1 MMISRRS
8 MLAGLAVAA
17 VAPPSV
23 AVAAPMVPFSK
34 TSFADAQNAGK
45 PVVVFVHATW

>member
-1 MMISRRS
+1 MISRRS
-8 MLAGLAVAA
+8 ILAALAFAA
-17 VAPPSV
+17 VASPSL
-23 AVAAPMVPFSK
+23 AGAAPMVPFSK

>member
-8 MLAGLAVAA
+8 ILAALGVAALASPSLAG
-17 VAPPSV
+17 
-23 AVAAPMVPFSK
+23 AAPMAPYSK
-34 TSFADAQNAGK
+34 AAFVEAQNAGK